1 MTENMFALDLAA
13 QILLHKLALRLIADE
28 EALEDAMA
36 TTSLND
42 RLALD
47 VLNAADEVDDLHA
60 TLFQPAV
67 FDSPVV
73 AQA

>member
-13 QILLHKLALRLIADE
+13 QVLLYKLALQLIADE

-36 TTSLND
+36 TTSLSD
-42 RLALD
+42 WRASD
-47 VLNAADEVDDLHA
+47 VLNAADEVDALHA

-67 FDSPVV
+67 FDNPDV
-73 AQA
+73 ARA

>member
-47 VLNAADEVDDLHA
+47 VLNAADEVDALQA

-73 AQA
+73 ARA

>member
-13 QILLHKLALRLIADE
+13 QILLHQLALRLIADE
-28 EALEDAMA
+28 EAVAAAMA
-36 TTSLND
+36 TTSLSD
-42 RLALD
+42 WRASD
-47 VLNAADEVDDLHA
+47 VLNAADEVDALHA

-67 FDSPVV
+67 FNSPVV

>member
-47 VLNAADEVDDLHA
+47 VLNAADEVDALHT

>member
-36 TTSLND
+36 TTLSD
-42 RLALD
+42 WRASD
-47 VLNAADEVDDLHA
+47 VLNAADEVDALHA

>member
-13 QILLHKLALRLIADE
+13 QILLHKLVLRLIADE

-36 TTSLND
+36 TTSLSD
-42 RLALD
+42 WRASD
-47 VLNAADEVDDLHA
+47 VLNAADEVDALHA

-67 FDSPVV
+67 FNSPVV